1 MMFTTHF
8 KMTRQPFLERTPV
21 EHLHSDERVREGLA
35 RLEYFAQAGTA
46 ALLTGPTGAG
56 KSSLVK
62 LFLHGLSRHRF
73 QSLYIDLG
81 SVGAGG
87 LLRLL
92 VYGLGETPKRGKE
105 RLFMQILDKVA
116 SSDRTT
122 LVVIDEAH
130 LLEPQALTDLRLLTS
145 SGLEDETHLKI
156 LLSGQER
163 LRDELKSAQLADLV
177 HRIDVRVHLSALARE
192 QTATYIDFQMR
203 QAGASA
209 KVFET
214 DAKNLIHDY
223 ASGLP
228 RQVNNIA
235 TASLLRA
242 AGDNLQKIDGEL
254 VNQVMNELQ
263 IP

>member
-1 MMFTTHF
+1 MYTAHF

-21 EHLHSDERVREGLA
+21 EHLHCDDRVRDGLA
-35 RLEYFAQAGTA
+35 RLDYFAQAGTA

-56 KSSLVK
+56 KSSLIK

-73 QSLYIDLG
+73 QPLYLDLG

-92 VYGLGETPKRGKE
+92 VHALGETPKRGKE
-105 RLFMQILDKVA
+105 RLFRQILDKA
-116 SSDRTT
+116 ACSERTT

-130 LLEPQALTDLRLLTS
+130 LLEVQALTDLRLLMS
-145 SGLEDETHLKI
+145 SGLDDETHLKI
-156 LLSGQER
+156 LLAGQER
-163 LRDELKSAQLADLV
+163 LRDQLKSTQLADLV
-177 HRIDVRVHLSALARE
+177 HRIHVRIHLGTLTRE
-192 QTATYIDFQMR
+192 QSATYIDFQMR
-203 QAGASA
+203 QAGCSA
-209 KVFET
+209 RVFET

-228 RQVNNIA
+228 RQINNIA

-242 AGDNLQKIDGEL
+242 AGDNSQKIDAEL
-254 VNQVMNELQ
+254 VNLVMNELQ
-263 IP
+263 LP

>member
-1 MMFTTHF
+1 MFTSHF
-8 KMTRQPFLERTPV
+8 KLTRQPFLERTPV
-21 EHLHSDERVREGLA
+21 EHLQRDERVREGLA

-73 QSLYIDLG
+73 RPLYLDLG

-92 VYGLGETPKRGKE
+92 VTALGETPRRGKE
-105 RLFMQILDKVA
+105 RLFLQILA
-116 SSDRTT
+116 TTSNSDTMT
-122 LVVIDEAH
+122 LLLIDEAH
-130 LLEPQALTDLRLLTS
+130 LLEPQALTDLRLLMS
-145 SGLEDETHLKI
+145 SGLEDQTHLKI
-156 LLSGQER
+156 LLCGQER
-163 LRDELKSAQLADLV
+163 LRDELKRAHHADLV
-177 HRIDVRVHLSALARE
+177 HRIHVRYHIGPLTRE
-192 QTATYIDFQMR
+192 QTSSYIDYQML

-209 KVFET
+209 KIFEPE
-214 DAKNLIHDY
+214 AKDLIHDY

-228 RQVNNIA
+228 RQINNIA

-242 AGDNLQKIDGEL
+242 AGDNAPKIDAAL
-254 VNQVMNELQ
+254 VNRIMTEFQL
-263 IP
+263 P

>member
-1 MMFTTHF
+1 
-8 KMTRQPFLERTPV
+8 
-21 EHLHSDERVREGLA
+21 
-35 RLEYFAQAGTA
+35 
-46 ALLTGPTGAG
+46 
-56 KSSLVK
+56 
-62 LFLHGLSRHRF
+62 
-73 QSLYIDLG
+73 
-81 SVGAGG
+81 
-87 LLRLL
+87 
-92 VYGLGETPKRGKE
+92 
-105 RLFMQILDKVA
+105 MQILDKVA

-177 HRIDVRVHLSALARE
+177 HRIHVRVHLSALARE

-203 QAGASA
+203 QAGASTR
-209 KVFET
+209 VFET
-214 DAKNLIHDY
+214 EAKNLIHDY

-254 VNQVMNELQ
+254 VNQVMSELQ